1 MPEQTADYR
10 SILLSRVPLM
20 DTRAPIEFAQGS
32 FPTAINLPLMTDAER
47 TQIGTCYKQQG
58 QEAAIKLGHQLV
70 QGSVKADR
78 VAAWLN
84 FAHKHPEG
92 YLYCFRGGL
101 RSQIVQQWL
110 QEAGVD
116 YPRISGGYKALRQFL
131 IQTTDQA
138 VNNHSLLVLGGMT
151 GSGKTELL
159 ARLPNSVDLEAHAH
173 HRGSSFGRHA
183 TAQPAQIDFEN
194 RLGVDLLHKHEQG
207 FRQLIVEDENQTI
220 GRCALPHSWVSS
232 MKTAPIIWL
241 EAPLEERINR
251 VLKDY
256 VTDLRQEF
264 IATQGKINGTAA
276 FADHLL
282 NSLDRIIKRLGS
294 LRHRQLKEIMQA
306 ALEQPDAE
314 TALGLHREWIQRM
327 LQDYYDPM
335 YHFQREKKADQIRF
349 RGSKQEVLNYL
360 ASQG

>member
-10 SILLSRVPLM
+10 SILLSGAPLM
-20 DTRAPIEFAQGS
+20 DTRAPVEFAQGS
-32 FPTAINLPLMTDAER
+32 FPTAINLPLMSDEER
-47 TQIGTCYKQQG
+47 ALVGTCYKQQG

-78 VAAWLN
+78 VAAWIN
-84 FAHKHPEG
+84 FARQYPEG
-92 YLYCFRGGL
+92 YLFCFRGGL

-116 YPRISGGYKALRQFL
+116 YPRITGGYKALRQFL
-131 IQTTDQA
+131 IQTTDQVA
-138 VNNHSLLVLGGMT
+138 SSHSLMLLAGMT

-159 ARLPNSVDLEAHAH
+159 TQLPNSVDLEAHAN

-183 TAQPAQIDFEN
+183 TPQPSQISFEN
-194 RLGVDLLHKHEQG
+194 RLGVDLLHKQEQG
-207 FRQLIVEDENQTI
+207 FRQLLVEDENQTI
-220 GRCALPHSWVSS
+220 GRCAIPHSWVKA
-232 MKTAPIIWL
+232 MKAAPIIWL

-264 IATQGKINGTAA
+264 IATQGATKGAAA

-314 TALGLHREWIQRM
+314 TAQGLHREWIQRM

-349 RGSKQEVLNYL
+349 RGNKQEIQEYL
-360 ASQG
+360 ATQG